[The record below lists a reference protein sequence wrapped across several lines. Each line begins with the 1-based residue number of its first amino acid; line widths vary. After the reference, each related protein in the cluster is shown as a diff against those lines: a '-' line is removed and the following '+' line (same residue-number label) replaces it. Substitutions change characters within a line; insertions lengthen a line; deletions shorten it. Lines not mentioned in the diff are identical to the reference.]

1 MRVSP
6 RSSGRVKPSGGGTE
20 VAIWYLM
27 RVTGVLLFVM
37 ALAHFSIMHFIWDPA
52 EQTAEFVTRERWSN
66 LFWRAYDW
74 TLLML
79 VLFHSFVGMRTVILD
94 YIHGVRAR
102 LVIMSAMWILAGIL
116 FVIGTLVVVT
126 LPGLEI

>member
-20 VAIWYLM
+20 VAIWYFM

-94 YIHGVRAR
+94 YIHGARAR
-102 LVIMSAMWILAGIL
+102 VVIMSAMWILAGVL

>member
-1 MRVSP
+1 MQVSP
-6 RSSGRVKPSGGGTE
+6 RSSGRVKPSGRGTE

-94 YIHGVRAR
+94 YIHGIRAR
-102 LVIMSAMWILAGIL
+102 LVIMSALWILAGIL
-116 FVIGTLVVVT
+116 FVIGTLVVLT
-126 LPGLEI
+126 LPGLET

>member
-6 RSSGRVKPSGGGTE
+6 RSSGRVKPSGSGTE

-94 YIHGVRAR
+94 YIHGARAR
-102 LVIMSAMWILAGIL
+102 LVIMSAMWILAGVL

>member
-1 MRVSP
+1 MQVSP
-6 RSSGRVKPSGGGTE
+6 RSSGRVKPSGRGAE

-102 LVIMSAMWILAGIL
+102 VVIMSAMWILAGIL
-116 FVIGTLVVVT
+116 FVMGTLVVVT
-126 LPGLEI
+126 LPGLET

>member
-6 RSSGRVKPSGGGTE
+6 RSSGRVKPSGSGTE

-94 YIHGVRAR
+94 YIHGARAR
-102 LVIMSAMWILAGIL
+102 LVIMSVMWILAGIL

-126 LPGLEI
+126 LPGLEV

>member
-1 MRVSP
+1 MQVSP
-6 RSSGRVKPSGGGTE
+6 RSSGRVKPSGRGTE

-52 EQTAEFVTRERWSN
+52 EQTSEFVTRERWNN
-66 LFWRAYDW
+66 LFWRAFDW

-94 YIHGVRAR
+94 YIHGARAR
-102 LVIMSAMWILAGIL
+102 VVIMSAMWILAGIL
-116 FVIGTLVVVT
+116 FVIGSLVVFT
-126 LPGLEI
+126 LPGLET

>member
-1 MRVSP
+1 
-6 RSSGRVKPSGGGTE
+6 
-20 VAIWYLM
+20 M

>member
-20 VAIWYLM
+20 VAVWYLM
-27 RVTGVLLFVM
+27 RFTGVLLFVM
-37 ALAHFSIMHFIWDPA
+37 ALAHFSILHFIWDPA
-52 EQTAEFVTRERWSN
+52 EQTAEFVTRERWNN
-66 LFWRAYDW
+66 LFWRAFDW

-94 YIHGVRAR
+94 YIHGARAR
-102 LVIMSAMWILAGIL
+102 VIIMSSMWILAGIL
-116 FVIGTLVVVT
+116 FVIGSLVVFT
-126 LPGLEI
+126 LPGLET

>member
-1 MRVSP
+1 MQVSP

-37 ALAHFSIMHFIWDPA
+37 ALAHFSIIHFIWDPA

-102 LVIMSAMWILAGIL
+102 LVIMSALWILAGIL

-126 LPGLEI
+126 LPGLET

>member
-94 YIHGVRAR
+94 YIHGARAR
-102 LVIMSAMWILAGIL
+102 VVIMSAMWILAGVL

>member
-6 RSSGRVKPSGGGTE
+6 RSSGRVKPSGSGTE

-94 YIHGVRAR
+94 YIHGARAR

-116 FVIGTLVVVT
+116 FVIGTLVVLT
-126 LPGLEI
+126 LPGLEV

>member
-1 MRVSP
+1 MQVSP
-6 RSSGRVKPSGGGTE
+6 RSSGRVKPSGRGTE

-94 YIHGVRAR
+94 YIHGIRAR
-102 LVIMSAMWILAGIL
+102 LVIMSALWILAGIL

-126 LPGLEI
+126 LPGLET

>member
-1 MRVSP
+1 MQVSP
-6 RSSGRVKPSGGGTE
+6 RSSGRVKPSGRGTE

-52 EQTAEFVTRERWSN
+52 EQTAEFVTRERWNS
-66 LFWRAYDW
+66 LFWRAFDW
-74 TLLML
+74 TLLMI
-79 VLFHSFVGMRTVILD
+79 VLFHSFVGMRTVVLD
-94 YIHGVRAR
+94 YIHGTRAR
-102 LVIMSAMWILAGIL
+102 LVIMSTLWILAGIL

-126 LPGLEI
+126 LPGLEV

>member
-6 RSSGRVKPSGGGTE
+6 RSSGRVKPSGSGTE

-94 YIHGVRAR
+94 YIHGARAR
-102 LVIMSAMWILAGIL
+102 VVIMSAMWILAGIL

>member
-1 MRVSP
+1 MQISP
-6 RSSGRVKPSGGGTE
+6 RSSGRVKPSGRGTE

-27 RVTGVLLFVM
+27 RVSGVLLFVM

-79 VLFHSFVGMRTVILD
+79 VLFHSFFGMRTVILD

-102 LVIMSAMWILAGIL
+102 LVIMSALWILAGIL

>member
-6 RSSGRVKPSGGGTE
+6 RSSGRVKPSGSGTE

-94 YIHGVRAR
+94 YIHGARAR
-102 LVIMSAMWILAGIL
+102 LVIMSVMWILAGIL

>member
-94 YIHGVRAR
+94 YIHNVRAR
-102 LVIMSAMWILAGIL
+102 VVIMSAMWILAGIL

>member
-1 MRVSP
+1 MQVSP
-6 RSSGRVKPSGGGTE
+6 RSSGRVKPSGRGTE

-102 LVIMSAMWILAGIL
+102 LVIMSALWILAGIL
-116 FVIGTLVVVT
+116 FVMGTLVVLT
-126 LPGLEI
+126 LPGLET

>member
-6 RSSGRVKPSGGGTE
+6 RSSGRVKPSGRGTE

-37 ALAHFSIMHFIWDPA
+37 ALAHFSILHFIWDPA

-94 YIHGVRAR
+94 YIHGARAR
-102 LVIMSAMWILAGIL
+102 VIIMSSMWILAGIL
-116 FVIGTLVVVT
+116 FVMGSLVVFT
-126 LPGLEI
+126 LPGLET

>member
-20 VAIWYLM
+20 VVIWYLM
-27 RVTGVLLFVM
+27 RLSGVMLFVM

-66 LFWRAYDW
+66 LFWRAFDW

-79 VLFHSFVGMRTVILD
+79 VLFHSFVGMRTVVMD
-94 YIHGVRAR
+94 YIHGARAR
-102 LVIMSAMWILAGIL
+102 IIVMSSLWILAGIL